1 VAAYHEVSLL
11 KSTNR
16 QGQEKLLI
24 TDGKQ
29 YLTNYIPID
38 ISMGIQ

>member
-1 VAAYHEVSLL
+1 MLLDYFL
-11 KSTNR
+11 KSTNW

-29 YLTNYIPID
+29 YLTNYIIPID